1 MSKLD
6 DSHDNGTAPERMIHT
21 ARRRRPGRDLCVWV
35 FVAGVLGLLASV
47 LPAPVLAQSITDYG
61 TLTITPS
68 DETEAEESPATV
80 PAAPD
85 LEAYG
90 RIQDLSPN
98 AMIDTATRQV
108 DIFQQRLRRI
118 VDSVPDTFREIV
130 AAMSEKSPS
139 GDPTYF
145 VGVTIFVL
153 ILLIIGRGAGI
164 ILAIYAGRPIMVGLQ
179 RPNPRGLIQ
188 KLPVLATRV
197 GITVAVIIVTFLTA
211 MAIGTPFFE
220 EHPPTVRTGFII
232 MGSFFAYVL
241 VDTTWRMIIS
251 PYLPNYRVPH
261 ISDGDA
267 IYMYRFF
274 SAGTMIG
281 IFTMAVGIWLDMI
294 EVKPEVVAF
303 LKFVAGTITTAFFVL
318 LIVRNR
324 RAITGAVL
332 AGRSRSD
339 SSWITSAGSVLWM
352 PASIVYLTFVWVEQ
366 SYDLVMGLQSPTGLV
381 AAYSVFLVS
390 IVVYAMLGFLVELV
404 FTRARARARL
414 NAAAA
419 AAAFA
424 EEKRLARETAAHTA
438 SSDIAGDAADVDNDG
453 DEEGGSGRVATM
465 RRLPPPEGD
474 FSTEEDEPLAPPRIP
489 RRGMTS
495 FEDLAH
501 RAASLFALG
510 VGGFIM
516 IRAWIGPSIFEE
528 SSIWNILQDVLD
540 TAFFGYILYHA
551 IRIWMDRRIAQEGVD
566 ENAGPEQLD
575 EGGGASA
582 TSRLGTLLPL
592 VRSFVLLVVA
602 ASVFLLIAAR
612 LGVNVAPLFAGAGIV
627 GLAIGFGAQTL

>member
-1 MSKLD
+1 MSQQD
-6 DSHDNGTAPERMIHT
+6 DSPGLDRAALRR
-21 ARRRRPGRDLCVWV
+21 ARALRRRGAGRPL
-35 FVAGVLGLLASV
+35 AGAGLLLAGLLGLLALALSS
-47 LPAPVLAQSITDYG
+47 PVQAQSITDYG
-61 TLTITPS
+61 TLTLTQ
-68 DETEAEESPATV
+68 DDEAETDAETDAETPAAA

-118 VDSVPDTFREIV
+118 VDSVPDTFREIG

-145 VGVTIFVL
+145 VGVAIFVL

-179 RPNPRGLIQ
+179 RPNPQGLIQ

-197 GITVAVIIVTFLTA
+197 GITVAVIVVTLLTA
-211 MAIGTPFFE
+211 VAIGTPFFE
-220 EHPPTVRTGFII
+220 DHPPTVQTGFTI
-232 MGSFFAYVL
+232 MGAFFAYVL
-241 VDTTWRMIIS
+241 IDTTWRMIIS
-251 PYLPNYRVPH
+251 PYLPNYRVPY

-267 IYMYRFF
+267 IYMYRYF
-274 SAGTMIG
+274 SIGTMIG
-281 IFTMAVGIWLDMI
+281 IFTMAVGVWLDMI
-294 EVKPEVVAF
+294 EVKAEIVAF
-303 LKFVAGTITTAFFVL
+303 LKFVAGTVTTAFFLL

-332 AGRSRSD
+332 AGRSKAD
-339 SSWITSAGSVLWM
+339 SSWITVAGSTLWM
-352 PASIVYLTFVWVEQ
+352 PAVIIYMIFVWAEQ
-366 SYDLVMGLQSPTGLV
+366 SFDLVMGLQSPTGLA

-390 IVVYAMLGFLVELV
+390 IVIYAILSFLVELV
-404 FTRARARARL
+404 FERARARARV

-419 AAAFA
+419 AAAVA
-424 EEKRLARETAAHTA
+424 EEQRLARETMAHTA

-453 DEEGGSGRVATM
+453 DEEGGGGRVAPV
-465 RRLPPPEGD
+465 RRAPPPEGD
-474 FSTEEDEPLAPPRIP
+474 FSSEEVEAGPPPRIP

-516 IRAWIGPSIFEE
+516 IRAWIGPSIFDE

-551 IRIWMDRRIAQEGVD
+551 IRIWMDRRIAQE
-566 ENAGPEQLD
+566 
-575 EGGGASA
+575 
-582 TSRLGTLLPL
+582 
-592 VRSFVLLVVA
+592 
-602 ASVFLLIAAR
+602 
-612 LGVNVAPLFAGAGIV
+612 
-627 GLAIGFGAQTL
+627 